1 MASGRMMLSEI
12 HRERHLGQRPECV
25 LACSTSSPSLHTTV
39 SLIIRPTRLV
49 RRASGQPA
57 CRARRPQ
64 QPYACLR
71 PLPPSVVCSQSA
83 NVRSVTRPH
92 RQTGHSRPISARPG
106 LVAAKFVFRPHRQPC
121 HVGTSSR
128 RISTFVSPTIIYRY
142 RSVCPS
148 PGYAPSSN
156 VLDSS
161 VSSAKA
167 RSQSGR
173 GKTRRGCVSQAL
185 RLAPKLTTN
194 AAPSLVSVFCV
205 SCTGSTKYLRHR
217 VGRGTFGL
225 VDGRIVRFLCSAP
238 RWTCARNR
246 RVYGDLL
253 STSHQHRPSVTP
265 ILGWRTSSIWVAHT
279 SRANH
284 YPGYLCRP

>member
-1 MASGRMMLSEI
+1 MPSPAATVRRLLTK
-12 HRERHLGQRPECV
+12 RERAIGDSSSSSDRPFASDIRSSRIGRRKIR
-25 LACSTSSPSLHTTV
+25 LSSTSPAVPCRHVLSSHFYICLPNHHLS
-39 SLIIRPTRLV
+39 IPTCAPVRDTRRL
-49 RRASGQPA
+49 
-57 CRARRPQ
+57 
-64 QPYACLR
+64 
-71 PLPPSVVCSQSA
+71 
-83 NVRSVTRPH
+83 
-92 RQTGHSRPISARPG
+92 
-106 LVAAKFVFRPHRQPC
+106 
-121 HVGTSSR
+121 
-128 RISTFVSPTIIYRY
+128 PT
-142 RSVCPS
+142 
-148 PGYAPSSN
+148 
-156 VLDSS
+156 SS
-161 VSSAKA
+161 VSSTKA

-284 YPGYLCRP
+284 